1 MKFNLKKF
9 RESDFSV
16 FAYSHIHLF
25 SFMALISEKY
35 MNQKKDYIIDF
46 YITKNLEK
54 DFLFLKD
61 ILILFFNSKD
71 KKLTI
76 KMQIFSSPG
85 TGKGLNK
92 KVLGY
97 FYNFFKFKHFVSKK
111 CFIPNSAN
119 PYISLCLKRSKANK
133 IINIDEGF
141 SLASLKRYFELGQ
154 KSLMYKFFQ
163 LLPNIK
169 ISPCLL
175 DLNSQDPA
183 FYFKSNEIN
192 KLLIKNKKKGR
203 YMNYLYFWRIL

>member
-1 MKFNLKKF
+1 
-9 RESDFSV
+9 
-16 FAYSHIHLF
+16 
-25 SFMALISEKY
+25 
-35 MNQKKDYIIDF
+35 
-46 YITKNLEK
+46 
-54 DFLFLKD
+54 
-61 ILILFFNSKD
+61 
-71 KKLTI
+71 
-76 KMQIFSSPG
+76 

-192 KLLIKNKKKGR
+192 KLLIKNKKKRKVYELSLFLENFMKNIKPYYLEKYNNNFSTSINKG
-203 YMNYLYFWRIL
+203 NYLFVVTSPLSTNKYTEYFEQEIDLI